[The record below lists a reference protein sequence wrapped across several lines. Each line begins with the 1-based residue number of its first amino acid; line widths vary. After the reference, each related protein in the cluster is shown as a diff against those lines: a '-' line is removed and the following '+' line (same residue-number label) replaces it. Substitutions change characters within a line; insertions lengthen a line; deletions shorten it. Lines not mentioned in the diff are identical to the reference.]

1 MKISN
6 LKTRLVSLALAL
18 CMIFST
24 ATFKPAI
31 SHAEVAPAN
40 WVDDKET
47 ARYWPIP
54 NQGRLVKVSTAE
66 TLKNPSLRYIGGY
79 TRPDGREVVRLAFS
93 GYSGATTDVWLR
105 LILKPDNN
113 LNQLID
119 WDKSGI
125 GKKRTEQFPNNH
137 DGYNFNKEFIKFEP
151 LSASQGG
158 SGNLRYV
165 SIGEKGTQTVRTGLL
180 GVNFET
186 PIDLVL
192 KKGETVKN
200 LKENPLIQMRLMDS
214 NFERIYSTTIAE
226 NEEVPYSSYTMSTF
240 VPVRVDLKKGILNTD
255 VARNTENTFQSASS
269 YIKYNEE
276 KGYVDVYTRR
286 TQGAVGS
293 TADSGGAFNAADKRN
308 EGDYGF
314 MQTFDKSFIDIL
326 KKQDESGTVAQIFAA
341 NSNDAVSY
349 PSKDPTVPLPA
360 NRVDYSINDI
370 EKIGD
375 VGVVK
380 VTNNTPDKTFMRT
393 GTTLTG
399 YGTSTVVRYFIDKN
413 KLKESFGSSDIVS
426 YEFFSTVFATNPT
439 GIEEFKSVP
448 RDEDI
453 DLRRGDTIDIEF
465 DGRRDF
471 LTLGTFDTNGSVIQI
486 GDDQYKFGIRTT
498 GDKTKYAG
506 QMRKMTVSVPFDI
519 KIKKDTPL
527 TIFSR
532 KTKRMQVSPGM
543 TVTFNYSALDDG
555 GNKVTKQKT
564 YRFERPLVDG
574 YTRNEKGEIF
584 KDGQK
589 INDPQQSLFID
600 NHDPLMVSR
609 QENFG
614 GGILTRTVDVPDVNE
629 IFTDNNYI
637 AGRTKYDSAK
647 VFIYK
652 GEKTKESKT
661 ERIGELVASNEKKKM
676 HVNGHD
682 VEGFEWQ
689 SQLPK
694 EGEEAPAINKDLWKT
709 KDTPIYITNQD
720 VLANALENENG
731 VVEQVQAKV
740 KFDLNGGKIDSE
752 VKSFKGFDDTK
763 LPGTEFAY
771 KTERQSGNEE
781 VVRIAPMNV
790 KYNDNPEYK
799 PNGFEGENVS
809 LKDHNGKDL
818 AGDALELRKFV
829 AEEPTVEG
837 KVFLGWTTQPLKG
850 TPEAVTKAFSELK
863 EADTADKVNSDQN
876 YIFTKTSPI
885 TKETTVY
892 AAYGSPMVK
901 FHTNPPAKLT
911 DKTDEVI
918 NQSLTEQNITDRA
931 IDLQKNHKD
940 PKFQMEGYSLIGYS
954 VNKDAK
960 IPDENLTGTGITA
973 DKYLRDGDKM
983 PLTKDQV
990 KNGLDLYAIWKP
1002 NYYVNVTKQ
1011 WDPEELKAKNEDK
1024 IYVGLLTRPA
1034 VGVAGHEVVN
1044 DQALYRPVKGSVKPI
1059 KNAQNSTLSW
1069 TNLPSYDE
1077 NGHRMS
1083 YITVELTEK
1092 TKQKFEAGITEYKEY
1107 GISVIEKEIEKDSGR
1122 FKIHAKTQLV
1132 NTDGVDAMSAATERK
1147 HYKSDGTSVDPHQVA
1162 LGYFDTYGYDITL
1175 KNTEVKVQPPLIED
1189 VEEGAN
1195 KVVVKKVGDPNKL
1208 TITLPNGKKVIL
1220 VKNGE
1225 GKLEKDPASKDFT
1238 GNVEITPEGVVT
1250 LTLPGEEKFKA
1261 EDVIQAF
1268 QTKKVGDADAN
1279 STIAKTV
1286 VKEQPTSHKVVSYE
1300 QKPNDD
1306 KGNAVV
1312 EFTVPRHPL
1321 LPPKQGSKYTIGYKD
1336 GDNFVPVAPEYV
1348 LDEDIISDNDTEK
1361 KATFKIPQENLKNIK
1376 GKKLIIKSDEE
1387 GKKPNYSDEVKVDT
1401 TAPKATAKA
1410 EDELWRRWVN
1420 LDLTGFIEESNV
1432 IVVSY
1437 TDAFGQE
1444 HKLRFDNEPDATG
1457 TVNML
1462 ERQGFKHYEVTL
1474 EDRFGNASKVK
1485 PNYKPT
1491 TMTQVSLRKPRVG
1504 RKFVEVKVTDRNTHV
1519 TVRVY
1524 NKQYRE
1530 QVMNNIYYYDKIKS
1544 ADIIANASVVAQ
1556 AKLQP
1561 GRGFSRIKFED
1572 FKLQNGDV
1580 YKLQKGDIIEVIG
1593 STDTGANNRT
1603 NPLVY
1608 VIK

>member
-31 SHAEVAPAN
+31 SHAEVQPAN

-66 TLKNPSLRYIGGY
+66 VLKNPSLRYIGGY
-79 TRPDGREVVRLAFS
+79 TRPDGREVIRLAFS
-93 GYSGATTDVWLR
+93 AYSSATTAIWDR
-105 LILKPDNN
+105 MILKPDNN
-113 LNQLID
+113 LENLID
-119 WDKSGI
+119 WEKSGM
-125 GKKRTEQFPNNH
+125 GEKRPEQFVNNH
-137 DGYNFNKEFIKFEP
+137 DGYNFNDTFVKFKP
-151 LSASQGG
+151 LSAQQGG
-158 SGNLRYV
+158 SGNLHV
-165 SIGEKGTQTVRTGLL
+165 MDLGSKGTNTVKTGLV
-180 GVNFET
+180 GVHYET
-186 PIDLVL
+186 PIDLVM
-192 KKGETVKN
+192 KEGQTVKN
-200 LKENPLIQMRLMDS
+200 LAKNPLIQMRLMDES
-214 NFERIYSTTIAE
+214 YEKIYSTTIDS
-226 NEEVPYSSYTMSTF
+226 NKDVPYSSYTMSTF
-240 VPVRVDLKKGILNTD
+240 IPVRVDLKQGIINTD
-255 VARNTENTFQSASS
+255 VVRNYENTFQAASS

-276 KGYVDVYTRR
+276 KGYFDVYMRR
-286 TQGAVGS
+286 TQGSVGS
-293 TADSGGAFNAADKRN
+293 VADVGGSMNSGSSENR
-308 EGDYGF
+308 GDYGF
-314 MQTFDKSFIDIL
+314 MQSFDESLIDIL
-326 KKQDESGTVAQIFAA
+326 KPQDESGTVAQLFSADR
-341 NSNDAVSY
+341 NDNLHN
-349 PSKDPTVPLPA
+349 PSEDPTVPKPA
-360 NRVDYSINDI
+360 NRIDYSIKDI
-370 EKIGD
+370 ERRNG
-375 VGVVK
+375 VGIIK
-380 VTNNTPDKTFMRT
+380 YSSNNPNNTFLP
-393 GTTLTG
+393 GGPTLTG
-399 YGTSTVVRYFIDKN
+399 YGNSTVVRYFVNKD
-413 KLKESFGSSDIVS
+413 KLKEKFGSSDIIS
-426 YEFFSTVFATNPT
+426 YEFFSTLFATNKT
-439 GIEEFKSVP
+439 GVEEFKSVP

-453 DLRRGDTIDIEF
+453 NLKRGDTIDIRF
-465 DGRRDF
+465 DGRRD
-471 LTLGTFDTNGSVIQI
+471 LITLGTFDTQGSFIQI
-486 GDDQYKFGIRTT
+486 GDDQYKISLRTT
-498 GDKTKYAG
+498 ADKAKYVG
-506 QMRKMTVSVPFDI
+506 GSGNYMRKMTFWVPFDI

-532 KTKRMQVSPGM
+532 KTKLEEVSPGM
-543 TVTFNYSALDDG
+543 TVTFNYSAKNDDG
-555 GNKVTKQKT
+555 SDTTKSKS
-564 YRFERPLVDG
+564 YRFEREFAKPG
-574 YTRNEKGEIF
+574 YTMNENGEVF
-584 KDGQK
+584 FEGKK
-589 INDPQQSLFID
+589 VNDPQNTLFKD
-600 NHDPLMVSR
+600 NHDPLMTSR

-629 IFTDNNYI
+629 VFTDNKYI

-652 GEKTKESKT
+652 GEKTKKST
-661 ERIGELVASNEKKKM
+661 PERIGELVASNEKKKM

-694 EGEEAPAINKDLWKT
+694 EGEEAPAINSNLWNK

-740 KFDLNGGKIDSE
+740 TFDLNGGSLDSA

-790 KYNDNPEYK
+790 KYNDNKEYK
-799 PNGFEGENVS
+799 PNGFEGDNVS

-837 KVFLGWTTQPLKG
+837 RVFLGWTTQPLKG
-850 TPEAVTKAFSELK
+850 TAQKNTEAFSALT
-863 EADTADKVNSDQN
+863 EAKTVDEVNSDKN

-901 FHTNPPAKLT
+901 FHTNPPKDLM
-911 DKTDEVI
+911 KKHDEVI
-918 NQSLTEQNITDRA
+918 TQSLTEQNITDRA

-983 PLTKDQV
+983 PLTKEQV
-990 KNGLDLYAIWKP
+990 KTGLDLYAIWRP
-1002 NYYVNVTKQ
+1002 NHTVYVSSN
-1011 WDPEELKAKNEDK
+1011 WDPKDLEGKTKDK
-1024 IYVGLLTRPA
+1024 LYIGLLCRPA
-1034 VGVAGHEVVN
+1034 VGVAGKEIVN
-1044 DQALYRPVKGSVKPI
+1044 QDAVYRPVKDSVQAVSSATQEH
-1059 KNAQNSTLSW
+1059 NTLTW
-1069 TNLPSYDE
+1069 KNLPSYDE

-1083 YITVELTEK
+1083 YIAVELTES
-1092 TKQKFEAGITEYKEY
+1092 TKKIFEAGSTNYPDY
-1107 GISVIEKEIEKDSGR
+1107 GITIEDKDIGAGTIQV
-1122 FKIHAKTQLV
+1122 KKQLV
-1132 NTDGVDAMSAATERK
+1132 NTDGIDAMSAATTRK
-1147 HYKSDGTSVDPHQVA
+1147 HIAKDDTAVDVHKPGNK
-1162 LGYFDTYGYDITL
+1162 LGYFDTYGYFINL
-1175 KNTEVKVQPPLIED
+1175 VNTKVDVQPPLIED

-1208 TITLPNGKKVIL
+1208 TITLPDKKKVVL
-1220 VKNGE
+1220 VKNAE
-1225 GKLEKDPASKDFT
+1225 GKLEKDAASTDFA
-1238 GNVEITPEGVVT
+1238 GNVAITPEGLVT

-1268 QTKKVGDADAN
+1268 QTKKVGDADAD

-1286 VKEQPTSHKVVSYE
+1286 VKKQPTSHPVVTKE

-1321 LPPKQGSKYTIGYKD
+1321 LPPKKGSKYTIGYKD
-1336 GDNFVPVAPEYV
+1336 GDKFVPVAPTYT

-1361 KATFKIPQENLKNIK
+1361 KATFTIPKEKFDEIK
-1376 GKKLIIKSDEE
+1376 DKTLIIKSDEK

-1401 TAPKATAKA
+1401 TAPKATATA

-1420 LDLTGFIEESNV
+1420 VDLKGLDDANHIV
-1432 IVVSY
+1432 VVSY
-1437 TDAFGQE
+1437 TDSQGQD
-1444 HKLRFDNEPDATG
+1444 HKLRFDTQEETEG
-1457 TVNML
+1457 TINML
-1462 ERQGFKHYEVTL
+1462 ERQGFKAYKVTL
-1474 EDRFGNASKVK
+1474 EDRFGNSTEI
-1485 PNYKPT
+1485 KPT
-1491 TMTQVSLRKPRVG
+1491 YDSTAVTEVILRNPR
-1504 RKFVEVKVTDRNTHV
+1504 
-1519 TVRVY
+1519 
-1524 NKQYRE
+1524 
-1530 QVMNNIYYYDKIKS
+1530 
-1544 ADIIANASVVAQ
+1544 
-1556 AKLQP
+1556 P
-1561 GRGFSRIKFED
+1561 GRGFVQVKATDPDTLITVRIYKNALAKDVLANVNYYDKEKSKELIAKAEKVVQATIQPGKKYSVI
-1572 FKLQNGDV
+1572 KLEG
-1580 YKLQKGDIIEVIG
+1580 YKLQKGDVVEIIG
-1593 STDTGANNRT
+1593 STDNGANNRT

-1608 VIK
+1608 IIK